1 MVTADGIETA
11 TRYNHMCRAAKWSA
25 RGSSCLSAYPRR
37 LLAAASLFLSL
48 TSTSVLAPPALAQG
62 GPPAM
67 PVTIAPPVAKRVTQ
81 WDEFS
86 GRFEAVAQVEVRARV
101 SGFIDKIHFKD
112 GQLVNVGDLLFTI
125 DKRPFEIAVQ
135 SAEAEVAR
143 NKAQVD
149 IAELQVERGAAL
161 VKSKNI
167 PEAEYDQRK
176 ANLAVARA
184 QLKAAEAAVRNA
196 ELNLDWTD
204 VRAPLAGR
212 ISDRKVDAGNL
223 IQGGQQGATL
233 LASIVTLDPIRFVFD
248 VAESDFIRYTRL
260 YLSGAMA
267 SARDSVNPVRIRL
280 SDETEWTRGGKV
292 DFVDNTL
299 SARSGTM
306 RIRAVVENKNQ
317 LLTPGIFGRVQLFGG
332 EYDALLVPD
341 SAIVSDQARKIVF
354 VVGDNDVVQAKPVKL
369 GPIVDGLRVIREGLA
384 ATDNVVL
391 DGLANPMVRPGAK
404 VKPQKG
410 EIKTADAKAK

>member
-1 MVTADGIETA
+1 MFPLVTPDGIETGLC
-11 TRYNHMCRAAKWSA
+11 YDHICRAAQIA
-25 RGSSCLSAYPRR
+25 GEYLLSLNRR
-37 LLAAASLFLSL
+37 LLAAAGLAFLV
-48 TSTSVLAPPALAQG
+48 TSSAAFAQG

-67 PVTIAPPVAKRVTQ
+67 PVTISPPIAKRVTQ

-101 SGFIDKIHFKD
+101 SGFIDKLHFRD
-112 GQLVNVGDLLFTI
+112 GQIVSVGDLLFTI
-125 DKRPFEIAVQ
+125 DKRPFEIAVE

-149 IAELQVERGAAL
+149 LAELQVERGAL
-161 VKSKNI
+161 LIKSRTI
-167 PEAEYDQRK
+167 TDADYDQRK

-184 QLKAAEAAVRNA
+184 QLKTAEASVRSA

-233 LASIVTLDPIRFVFD
+233 LATIVTLDPIRFVFD
-248 VAESDFIRYTRL
+248 VSEADYLRYTRL
-260 YLSGAMA
+260 FLSGAMA
-267 SARDSVNPVRIRL
+267 SSRDSVNPVRIRL
-280 SDETEWTRGGKV
+280 ADESEWTRNGKV

-299 SARSGTM
+299 SPRSGTM
-306 RIRAVVENKNQ
+306 RTRAVVDNRNQ
-317 LLTPGIFGRVQLFGG
+317 LLTPGVFGRVQLFGG
-332 EYDALLVPD
+332 EYDALLIPD
-341 SAIVSDQARKIVF
+341 SAIVADQARKIVF
-354 VVGDNDVVQAKPVKL
+354 TVGENNVVQAKVVTL

-384 ATDNVVL
+384 PTDNVVL

-404 VKPQKG
+404 VAPQKG
-410 EIKTADAKAK
+410 EIKTADAKGK

>member
-1 MVTADGIETA
+1 
-11 TRYNHMCRAAKWSA
+11 
-25 RGSSCLSAYPRR
+25 
-37 LLAAASLFLSL
+37 
-48 TSTSVLAPPALAQG
+48 
-62 GPPAM
+62 M
-67 PVTIAPPVAKRVTQ
+67 PVTVAAPIAKRVTQ
-81 WDEFS
+81 WDEYS

-125 DKRPFEIAVQ
+125 DKRPFEIAVE
-135 SAEAEVAR
+135 SAEAEVSR

-149 IAELQVERGAAL
+149 LAELQVERGASL
-161 VKSKNI
+161 IKSRTITESEN
-167 PEAEYDQRK
+167 DQRK
-176 ANLAVARA
+176 ANLSVARA
-184 QLKAAEAAVRNA
+184 QLKAAEAAVRQA

-233 LASIVTLDPIRFVFD
+233 LATIVTLDPIRFVFD
-248 VAESDFIRYTRL
+248 VSEADFIRYTRL
-260 YLSGAMA
+260 YLSGAIA

-280 SDETEWTRGGKV
+280 SDESEWTRVGKV

-299 SARSGTM
+299 STRSGTM

-317 LLTPGIFGRVQLFGG
+317 LLTPGIFARVQLFGG

-341 SAIVSDQARKIVF
+341 SAVVSDQSRKIVF
-354 VVGDNDVVQAKPVKL
+354 VVGDNNVVQAKVVTL
-369 GPIVDGLRVIREGLA
+369 GPIVDGLRVVREGLA

-404 VKPQKG
+404 VVPQKG
-410 EIKTADAKAK
+410 EIKTADAKAAAQ

>member
-1 MVTADGIETA
+1 
-11 TRYNHMCRAAKWSA
+11 
-25 RGSSCLSAYPRR
+25 
-37 LLAAASLFLSL
+37 
-48 TSTSVLAPPALAQG
+48 
-62 GPPAM
+62 M
-67 PVTIAPPVAKRVTQ
+67 PVTVSPPVAKRVTQ

-86 GRFEAVAQVEVRARV
+86 GRFEAVASVEVRARV
-101 SGFIDKIHFKD
+101 SGFIDKLHFRD

-161 VKSKNI
+161 VKSRNI
-167 PEAEYDQRK
+167 PDAEYDQRK
-176 ANLAVARA
+176 ANLAVAKA
-184 QLKAAEAAVRNA
+184 QLKTAEAAVRNA

-233 LASIVTLDPIRFVFD
+233 LATIVTLDPIRFVFD
-248 VAESDFIRYTRL
+248 VSESDYLRYTRL
-260 YLSGAMA
+260 FLSGAMA
-267 SARDSVNPVRIRL
+267 SSRDSVNPVRIRL
-280 SDETEWTRGGKV
+280 ADETEWTRSGKV

-306 RIRAVVENKNQ
+306 RTRAIVENKNQ

-332 EYDALLVPD
+332 EYDALLIPD
-341 SAIVSDQARKIVF
+341 TAIVSDQSRKIVF
-354 VVGDNDVVQAKPVKL
+354 TVNKDNVVQAKPVTL
-369 GPIVDGLRVIREGLA
+369 GPLVEGLRVVREGLV

-404 VKPQKG
+404 VVPQKG
-410 EIKTADAKAK
+410 EIKTADAKAKSN

>member
-1 MVTADGIETA
+1 
-11 TRYNHMCRAAKWSA
+11 
-25 RGSSCLSAYPRR
+25 
-37 LLAAASLFLSL
+37 
-48 TSTSVLAPPALAQG
+48 
-62 GPPAM
+62 M
-67 PVTIAPPVAKRVTQ
+67 PVTISPPVAKRVTQ

-86 GRFEAVAQVEVRARV
+86 GRFEAVASVEVRARV
-101 SGFIDKIHFKD
+101 SGFIDKLHFRD

-149 IAELQVERGAAL
+149 IAELQVQRGASL
-161 VKSKNI
+161 ISSRTI
-167 PEAEYDQRK
+167 TDAEYDQRK

-184 QLKAAEAAVRNA
+184 QLKTAEAAVRNA

-233 LASIVTLDPIRFVFD
+233 LANIVTLDPIRFVFD
-248 VAESDFIRYTRL
+248 VSESDYLRYTRL
-260 YLSGAMA
+260 FLSGAMA
-267 SARDSVNPVRIRL
+267 SSRDSVNPVRIRL
-280 SDETEWTRGGKV
+280 ADETEWTRSGKV

-306 RIRAVVENKNQ
+306 RTRAIVENKNQ

-332 EYDALLVPD
+332 EYDALLIPD
-341 SAIVSDQARKIVF
+341 TAIVSDQSRKIVF
-354 VVGDNDVVQAKPVKL
+354 TVNKDNVVQAKPVTL
-369 GPIVDGLRVIREGLA
+369 GPLVEGLRVVREGLA

-404 VKPQKG
+404 VMPQKG
-410 EIKTADAKAK
+410 EIKTADAKSN

>member
-1 MVTADGIETA
+1 VFLLPL
-11 TRYNHMCRAAKWSA
+11 H
-25 RGSSCLSAYPRR
+25 RR
-37 LLAAASLFLSL
+37 LLAGAGVAFFSFTASPSAF
-48 TSTSVLAPPALAQG
+48 AQG

-67 PVTIAPPVAKRVTQ
+67 PVTVAAPIAKRVTQ
-81 WDEFS
+81 WDEYS
-86 GRFEAVAQVEVRARV
+86 GRFEAVAEVEVRARV

-112 GQLVNVGDLLFTI
+112 GQLVDVGDLLFTI
-125 DKRPFEIAVQ
+125 DKRPYEIAVE

-149 IAELQVERGAAL
+149 LAELQVERGASL
-161 VKSKNI
+161 IKSRTITESEN
-167 PEAEYDQRK
+167 DQRK

-184 QLKAAEAAVRNA
+184 QLKAAEAAVRQA

-233 LASIVTLDPIRFVFD
+233 LATIVTLDPIRFVFD
-248 VAESDFIRYTRL
+248 VSEADFIRYTRL
-260 YLSGAMA
+260 YLSGAIA

-280 SDETEWTRGGKV
+280 SDESEWTRVGKV

-299 SARSGTM
+299 SPRSGTM

-317 LLTPGIFGRVQLFGG
+317 LLTPGIFARVQLFGG
-332 EYDALLVPD
+332 EYDAFMIPD
-341 SAIVSDQARKIVF
+341 SAVVSDQSRKIVF
-354 VVGDNDVVQAKPVKL
+354 TVGDDNVVQAKVVTL
-369 GPIVDGLRVIREGLA
+369 GPIVDGLRVVRQGLA

-404 VKPQKG
+404 VTPQKG
-410 EIKTADAKAK
+410 EIKTAEAAKASQ

>member
-1 MVTADGIETA
+1 
-11 TRYNHMCRAAKWSA
+11 
-25 RGSSCLSAYPRR
+25 
-37 LLAAASLFLSL
+37 
-48 TSTSVLAPPALAQG
+48 
-62 GPPAM
+62 M
-67 PVTIAPPVAKRVTQ
+67 PVTISPPVAKRVTQ

-86 GRFEAVAQVEVRARV
+86 GRFEAVASVEVRARV
-101 SGFIDKIHFKD
+101 SGFIDKLHFRD

-161 VKSKNI
+161 VKSRTI
-167 PEAEYDQRK
+167 TDAEYDQRK
-176 ANLAVARA
+176 ANLAVAKA
-184 QLKAAEAAVRNA
+184 QLKTAEAAVRNA

-233 LASIVTLDPIRFVFD
+233 LATIVTLDPIRFVFD
-248 VAESDFIRYTRL
+248 VSESDYLRYTRL
-260 YLSGAMA
+260 FLSGAMA
-267 SARDSVNPVRIRL
+267 SSRDSVNPVRIRL
-280 SDETEWTRGGKV
+280 ADETEWTRSGKV

-306 RIRAVVENKNQ
+306 RTRAIVENKNQ

-332 EYDALLVPD
+332 EYDALLIPD
-341 SAIVSDQARKIVF
+341 TAIVSDQSRKIVF
-354 VVGDNDVVQAKPVKL
+354 TVNKDNVVQAKPVTL
-369 GPIVDGLRVIREGLA
+369 GPLVEGLRVVREGLA

-404 VKPQKG
+404 VMPQKG
-410 EIKTADAKAK
+410 EIKTADAKSN

>member
-1 MVTADGIETA
+1 MVTPDGIETGCC
-11 TRYNHMCRAAKWSA
+11 YNHMCRAAKRS
-25 RGSSCLSAYPRR
+25 RGSTLLPFHRR
-37 LLAAASLFLSL
+37 LLAAAGLAFLV
-48 TSTSVLAPPALAQG
+48 TSSAAFAQG

-67 PVTIAPPVAKRVTQ
+67 PVTIAPPIAKRVTQ

-86 GRFEAVAQVEVRARV
+86 GRFEAVASVEVRARV
-101 SGFIDKIHFKD
+101 SGFIDKLHFRD

-125 DKRPFEIAVQ
+125 DKRPFEIAVE
-135 SAEAEVAR
+135 SAEADVAR

-161 VKSKNI
+161 VKSRNI
-167 PEAEYDQRK
+167 PDAEYDQRK

-184 QLKAAEAAVRNA
+184 QLKTAEAAVRNA

-223 IQGGQQGATL
+223 IQGGQQGATM
-233 LASIVTLDPIRFVFD
+233 LATIVTLDPIRFVFD
-248 VAESDFIRYTRL
+248 VSESDYLRYTRL
-260 YLSGAMA
+260 FLSGAMA
-267 SARDSVNPVRIRL
+267 SSRDSVNPVRIRL
-280 SDETEWTRGGKV
+280 ADESEWTRSGKV

-299 SARSGTM
+299 SPRSGTM
-306 RIRAVVENKNQ
+306 RTRAVVENKNQ

-332 EYDALLVPD
+332 EYDALLIPD

-354 VVGDNDVVQAKPVKL
+354 TVGADNVVQAKPVTL
-369 GPIVDGLRVIREGLA
+369 GPLVDGLRVIRTGLA
-384 ATDNVVL
+384 ANDNVVL

-404 VKPQKG
+404 VMPQKG
-410 EIKTADAKAK
+410 EIKTADATVK

>member
-1 MVTADGIETA
+1 
-11 TRYNHMCRAAKWSA
+11 
-25 RGSSCLSAYPRR
+25 
-37 LLAAASLFLSL
+37 
-48 TSTSVLAPPALAQG
+48 
-62 GPPAM
+62 M
-67 PVTIAPPVAKRVTQ
+67 PVTVSPPIAKRVTQ

-101 SGFIDKIHFKD
+101 SGFIDKLHFRD

-125 DKRPFEIAVQ
+125 DKRPFEIAVE

-149 IAELQVERGAAL
+149 LAELQVERGASL
-161 VKSKNI
+161 IKSRTI
-167 PEAEYDQRK
+167 TDAEYDQRK

-184 QLKAAEAAVRNA
+184 QLKTAEAAVRQA

-233 LASIVTLDPIRFVFD
+233 LATIVTLDPIRFVFD
-248 VAESDFIRYTRL
+248 VSESDYLRYTRL
-260 YLSGAMA
+260 FLSGAMA
-267 SARDSVNPVRIRL
+267 SSRDSVNPVRIRL
-280 SDETEWTRGGKV
+280 ADETEWTRTGKV

-299 SARSGTM
+299 SARSGT
-306 RIRAVVENKNQ
+306 IRTRAIVENKNQ
-317 LLTPGIFGRVQLFGG
+317 LLTPGVFGRVQLFGG
-332 EYDALLVPD
+332 EYDALLIPD
-341 SAIVSDQARKIVF
+341 SAVVSDQARKIVF
-354 VVGDNDVVQAKPVKL
+354 VVGDNNVVQAKPVTL
-369 GPIVDGLRVIREGLA
+369 GPIVDGLRVVREGLA
-384 ATDNVVL
+384 ASDNVVL

-404 VKPQKG
+404 VQPQKG
-410 EIKTADAKAK
+410 EIKTADAKPNK

>member
-1 MVTADGIETA
+1 
-11 TRYNHMCRAAKWSA
+11 
-25 RGSSCLSAYPRR
+25 
-37 LLAAASLFLSL
+37 
-48 TSTSVLAPPALAQG
+48 
-62 GPPAM
+62 M
-67 PVTIAPPVAKRVTQ
+67 PVTISPPIAKRITQ

-86 GRFEAVAQVEVRARV
+86 GRFEAVASVDVRARV
-101 SGFIDKIHFKD
+101 SGFIDKLHFRD
-112 GQLVNVGDLLFTI
+112 GQVVNVGDLLFTI

-167 PEAEYDQRK
+167 PDAEYDQRK
-176 ANLAVARA
+176 ANLNVARA
-184 QLKAAEAAVRNA
+184 QLKAAEANVRQA

-233 LASIVTLDPIRFVFD
+233 LATIVTLDPIRFVFD
-248 VAESDFIRYTRL
+248 VSEADYLRYTRL

-267 SARDSVNPVRIRL
+267 SSRDSVNPVRIRL
-280 SDETEWTRGGKV
+280 ADESEWTRTGKV

-299 SARSGTM
+299 SPRSGTM
-306 RIRAVVENKNQ
+306 RTRAVVENKNQ
-317 LLTPGIFGRVQLFGG
+317 LLTPGVFGRVQLFGG
-332 EYDALLVPD
+332 EYDALMIPD
-341 SAIVSDQARKIVF
+341 SAVISDQARKIVF
-354 VVGDNDVVQAKPVKL
+354 VVGDNNVVQAKPVTL
-369 GPIVDGLRVIREGLA
+369 GPIVDGLRVVREGLA

-404 VKPQKG
+404 VQPRKG
-410 EIKTADAKAK
+410 EIKTADAKPSK

>member
-1 MVTADGIETA
+1 
-11 TRYNHMCRAAKWSA
+11 
-25 RGSSCLSAYPRR
+25 
-37 LLAAASLFLSL
+37 
-48 TSTSVLAPPALAQG
+48 
-62 GPPAM
+62 M
-67 PVTIAPPVAKRVTQ
+67 PVTISAPVAKRVTQ

-86 GRFEAVAQVEVRARV
+86 GRFEAVASVEVRARV
-101 SGFIDKIHFKD
+101 SGFIDKLHFRD

-125 DKRPFEIAVQ
+125 DKRPFEIAVE

-143 NKAQVD
+143 NKAQVNL
-149 IAELQVERGAAL
+149 AELQVERGASL
-161 VKSKNI
+161 IKSRTI
-167 PEAEYDQRK
+167 TDADYDQRK
-176 ANLAVARA
+176 ANLAVAKA
-184 QLKAAEAAVRNA
+184 QLKTAEAAVRNA

-233 LASIVTLDPIRFVFD
+233 LATIVTLDPIRFVFD
-248 VAESDFIRYTRL
+248 VSESDYLRYTRL
-260 YLSGAMA
+260 FLSGAMA
-267 SARDSVNPVRIRL
+267 SSRDSVNPVRIRL
-280 SDETEWTRGGKV
+280 ADETEWTRSGKV

-306 RIRAVVENKNQ
+306 RTRAIVENKNQ

-332 EYDALLVPD
+332 EYDALLIPD
-341 SAIVSDQARKIVF
+341 TAIVSDQSRKIVF
-354 VVGDNDVVQAKPVKL
+354 TVNKDNVVQAKPVTL
-369 GPIVDGLRVIREGLA
+369 GPLVEGLRVVREGLV

-404 VKPQKG
+404 VVPQKG
-410 EIKTADAKAK
+410 EIKTADAKSN

>member
-1 MVTADGIETA
+1 
-11 TRYNHMCRAAKWSA
+11 
-25 RGSSCLSAYPRR
+25 
-37 LLAAASLFLSL
+37 
-48 TSTSVLAPPALAQG
+48 
-62 GPPAM
+62 M
-67 PVTIAPPVAKRVTQ
+67 PVTISPPVAKRVTQ

-86 GRFEAVAQVEVRARV
+86 GRFEAVASVEVRARV
-101 SGFIDKIHFKD
+101 SGFIDKLHFRD
-112 GQLVNVGDLLFTI
+112 GQIVNVGDLLFTI
-125 DKRPFEIAVQ
+125 DKRPFEIAVE

-161 VKSKNI
+161 VKSRNI
-167 PEAEYDQRK
+167 PDAEYDQRK
-176 ANLAVARA
+176 ANLAVAKA
-184 QLKAAEAAVRNA
+184 QLKTAEAAVRQA

-233 LASIVTLDPIRFVFD
+233 LATIVTLDPIRFVFD
-248 VAESDFIRYTRL
+248 VSESDYLRYTRL
-260 YLSGAMA
+260 FLSGAMA
-267 SARDSVNPVRIRL
+267 SSRDSVNPVRIRL
-280 SDETEWTRGGKV
+280 ADESEWTRTGKV

-299 SARSGTM
+299 SARSGT
-306 RIRAVVENKNQ
+306 IRTRAIVENKNQ

-332 EYDALLVPD
+332 EYDALLIPD
-341 SAIVSDQARKIVF
+341 SAVVSDQARKIVF
-354 VVGDNDVVQAKPVKL
+354 VVGDNNVVQAKPVTL
-369 GPIVDGLRVIREGLA
+369 GPIVDGLRVVREGLA

-404 VKPQKG
+404 VQPQKG
-410 EIKTADAKAK
+410 EIKTADAKPKQ

>member
-1 MVTADGIETA
+1 
-11 TRYNHMCRAAKWSA
+11 
-25 RGSSCLSAYPRR
+25 
-37 LLAAASLFLSL
+37 
-48 TSTSVLAPPALAQG
+48 
-62 GPPAM
+62 M
-67 PVTIAPPVAKRVTQ
+67 PVTISPPIAKRVTQ

-101 SGFIDKIHFKD
+101 SGFIDKLHFRD
-112 GQLVNVGDLLFTI
+112 GQVVNIGDLLFTI

-161 VKSKNI
+161 VKSRNI
-167 PEAEYDQRK
+167 PDAEYDQRK

-184 QLKAAEAAVRNA
+184 QLKTAEAAVRNA

-248 VAESDFIRYTRL
+248 ISESDYIRYNRL
-260 YLSGAMA
+260 YLSGALA
-267 SARDSVNPVRIRL
+267 SSRDSLNPVRIRL
-280 SDETEWTRGGKV
+280 ADETEWARTGKV

-299 SARSGTM
+299 SPRSGTM
-306 RIRAVVENKNQ
+306 RTRAVVENKDQ

-332 EYDALLVPD
+332 EYDALLIPD

-354 VVGDNDVVQAKPVKL
+354 TVGPDNVVQAKPITL
-369 GPIVDGLRVIREGLA
+369 GPLVDGLRVIRTGLA
-384 ATDNVVL
+384 ASDNIVL

-404 VKPQKG
+404 VVPQKG
-410 EIKTADAKAK
+410 EIKTADAKPK

>member
-1 MVTADGIETA
+1 
-11 TRYNHMCRAAKWSA
+11 
-25 RGSSCLSAYPRR
+25 
-37 LLAAASLFLSL
+37 
-48 TSTSVLAPPALAQG
+48 
-62 GPPAM
+62 M
-67 PVTIAPPVAKRVTQ
+67 PVTISPPIAKRVTQ

-86 GRFEAVAQVEVRARV
+86 GRFEAVASVEVRARV
-101 SGFIDKIHFKD
+101 SGFIDKLHFRD

-149 IAELQVERGAAL
+149 IAELQVQRGASL
-161 VKSKNI
+161 ISSRTI
-167 PEAEYDQRK
+167 TDAEYDQRK

-184 QLKAAEAAVRNA
+184 QLKTAEAAVRNA

-233 LASIVTLDPIRFVFD
+233 LATIVTLDPIRFVFD
-248 VAESDFIRYTRL
+248 VAESDYLRYTRL
-260 YLSGAMA
+260 FLSGAMA
-267 SARDSVNPVRIRL
+267 SSRDSVNPVRIRL
-280 SDETEWTRGGKV
+280 ADETEWTRSGKV

-306 RIRAVVENKNQ
+306 RTRAIVDNKNQ

-332 EYDALLVPD
+332 EYDALLIPD
-341 SAIVSDQARKIVF
+341 TAIVSDQSRKIVF
-354 VVGDNDVVQAKPVKL
+354 TVNKDNVVQAKPVTL
-369 GPIVDGLRVIREGLA
+369 GPLVEGLRVVREGLA

-404 VKPQKG
+404 VVPQKG
-410 EIKTADAKAK
+410 EIKTADANAKSN